1 MENIIF
7 IAPPATGK
15 STQSKMLVEKYHY
28 NHISTGNLLRKEMS
42 KSTLLANEIKRVMDS
57 GNLISDE
64 IVSDLLIKE
73 LEKIKGPFIL
83 DGYPRNINQAHQLEV
98 MLNKLNLNIGHV
110 IYIDIKLNE
119 AIKRVKGRLTCL
131 QCNKVYN
138 THNNAMKPRHDN
150 ICDDCLIQLT
160 VRPDDNEEAYKIRY
174 DIFMKESKPLID
186 YYNEK
191 KLLKVI
197 KEPLY
202 PEEAFARIEKI
213 IL

>member
-42 KSTLLANEIKRVMDS
+42 KSTLLANEIKRVIDS

-98 MLNKLNLNIGHV
+98 MLNKLNLNIYHV

-119 AIKRVKGRLTCL
+119 AIKRV
-131 QCNKVYN
+131 
-138 THNNAMKPRHDN
+138 
-150 ICDDCLIQLT
+150 
-160 VRPDDNEEAYKIRY
+160 
-174 DIFMKESKPLID
+174 
-186 YYNEK
+186 
-191 KLLKVI
+191 
-197 KEPLY
+197 
-202 PEEAFARIEKI
+202 
-213 IL
+213 